1 MKRGDKIQNR
11 DELFLLNEIPAIIG
25 IYDIQ
30 FTLVFFNDFARDF
43 FGIDPNESKPIS
55 VYAVFHPD
63 DHTHLTALTHA
74 AAAPQSITLRVR
86 RKEGAWIWVQ
96 CSLKQWQ
103 GPDKTGIFYS
113 IVCTDIDRL
122 KQKEALLADSIE
134 QSPAVGLPNRVLF
147 ERLLANLIE
156 KAHGVRYK
164 IPVLIFALDR
174 FQVINETFGHDGG
187 DLVLQEIGNRL
198 AALGSAL
205 EVTGHL
211 TGNRFL
217 IIGPMGRDAA
227 TAHDTA
233 AHLRQLCH
241 RPFYLGDIAHDFTG
255 SIGISLFPEDGESPH
270 ELLRAAE
277 AALQTAKSNG
287 GNTHIF
293 YDRALHGQAK
303 KQFDLELDLRKA
315 IPNGELVLF
324 FQPKVRLPDFRLVG
338 FEALIRWNHPERGLL
353 PPVLFIGLAEKSDLI
368 RALTRFV
375 FEAVAKQQ
383 AAWIAAGLT
392 PVPIAVNVS
401 AREFLH
407 RILDEHLPA
416 YLAYTLPPGLLE
428 VEITESTMIED
439 FDHVCRIVKSLQAA
453 EIKVGMDDFG
463 TGYSSLASLNRLPI
477 ASLKIDRAFTKD
489 LDWDRASR
497 AVASAIISM
506 AREMGL
512 EVIAEGVETKEQ
524 LAILRQL
531 NCKIIQGYLTGY
543 PVPADTAEAYLRQ
556 PCPIPG
562 SETITADRP
571 LHPSMALDRKTRTDE
586 GRRRKRVKLQR

>member
-1 MKRGDKIQNR
+1 MKNINNIKKI
-11 DELFLLNEIPAIIG
+11 DIMSFSNEIPSIM
-25 IYDIQ
+25 
-30 FTLVFFNDFARDF
+30 LFFDLKLNSILFNQLAHDF
-43 FGIDPNESKPIS
+43 FGNITSEPIS
-55 VYAVFHPD
+55 IYHLFHPD
-63 DHTHLTALTHA
+63 EH
-74 AAAPQSITLRVR
+74 SIMTDLIQRNIPVQFIEIRAR
-86 RKEGAWIWVQ
+86 RKDGAWSWVQ
-96 CSLKQWQ
+96 LALSRCANQEDGS
-103 GPDKTGIFYS
+103 DIY
-113 IVCTDIDRL
+113 IAICTDINRI
-122 KQKEALLADSIE
+122 KQKEELLSNSVAR
-134 QSPAVGLPNRVLF
+134 AVSHGLPNRILF
-147 ERLLANLIE
+147 ERLLADMIE
-156 KAHGVRYK
+156 KARTIHYK
-164 IPVLIFALDR
+164 IPVLVFALDR
-174 FQVINETFGHDGG
+174 FQVINENFGHGGG
-187 DLVLQEIGNRL
+187 DQILMEIGKRL
-198 AALGSAL
+198 ATLDPTIA
-205 EVTGHL
+205 VTGHL

-217 IIGPMGRDAA
+217 IIGPMG
-227 TAHDTA
+227 HDTSTSLDTVERLR
-233 AHLRQLCH
+233 HLCQ

-255 SIGISLFPEDGESPH
+255 SIGISLFPEDGETPH
-270 ELLRAAE
+270 DLLRAAE

-287 GNTHIF
+287 GNTHTF
-293 YDRALHGQAK
+293 YDQAFHGQAK

-324 FQPKVRLPDFRLVG
+324 YQPKVQLPDFRLVG

-368 RALTRFV
+368 RPLTRFV

-383 AAWIAAGLT
+383 AAWIAQGLA
-392 PVPIAVNVS
+392 PVPVAINVS

-416 YLAYTLPPGLLE
+416 YLAHDLPVGLLE

-439 FDHVCRIVKSLQAA
+439 FDQVCRIVKSLQSAQ
-453 EIKVGMDDFG
+453 IKVGMDDFG

-524 LAILRQL
+524 LAILRNL

-543 PVPADTAEAYLRQ
+543 PVPADAAEALLNQ

-562 SETITADRP
+562 CETINADRYS
-571 LHPSMALDRKTRTDE
+571 LISKSLDRKSCTDE
-586 GRRRKRVKLQR
+586 GRRHKRVKLHR